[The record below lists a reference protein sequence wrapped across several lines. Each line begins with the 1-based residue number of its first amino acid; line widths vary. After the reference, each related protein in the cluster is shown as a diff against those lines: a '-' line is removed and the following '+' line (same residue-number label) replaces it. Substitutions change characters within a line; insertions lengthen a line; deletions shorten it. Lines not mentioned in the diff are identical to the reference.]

1 MRTLAAE
8 WDGTDAASFLYSCCW
23 ALLGEDSKCMSS
35 VSTKMLVRL
44 VTLAI
49 TRLRGVELLV
59 ACAGAMAC

>member
-1 MRTLAAE
+1 MPLAYSI
-8 WDGTDAASFLYSCCW
+8 AATGYFW
-23 ALLGEDSKCMSS
+23 EKTQNMSS

-59 ACAGAMAC
+59 AWAGAMAC